1 MINLSCYY
9 GFCDERPDCPYFFK
23 NYMKNIPRP
32 EKVDKLVKKVEE
44 TFDVSFNI
52 DDPGHAYTLSNGQKI
67 QFIKKEGD
75 KVANG
80 VTNEE
85 IIMVLLDRIQTLDER
100 LPCEENMMVEAKL
113 RQALQW
119 LNIRTLVRVN
129 QKVEGT
135 EKPHD
140 PMKAQEYLKSIKS
153 NTL

>member
-9 GFCDERPDCPYFFK
+9 GFCEEGRDCSYFFR
-23 NYMKNIPRP
+23 NYMKNIDRP
-32 EKVDKLVKKVEE
+32 KRIEKLIKKVEE
-44 TFDVSFNI
+44 GFDAGFTI
-52 DDPGHAYTLSNGQKI
+52 DDPGHLYTLSNGQKI
-67 QFIKKEGD
+67 QFVKKDGD
-75 KVANG
+75 KKVNG

-85 IIMVLLDRIQTLDER
+85 IIGVLLHRIQTLDDR

-113 RQALQW
+113 RTALQW